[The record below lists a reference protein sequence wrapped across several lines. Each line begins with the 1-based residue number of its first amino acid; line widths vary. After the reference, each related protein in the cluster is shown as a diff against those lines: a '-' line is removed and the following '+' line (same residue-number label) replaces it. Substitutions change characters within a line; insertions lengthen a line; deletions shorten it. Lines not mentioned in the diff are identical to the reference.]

1 MRSRLNFDAIQ
12 REINT
17 RLDPNSI
24 AIDGRDLRDRLA
36 FVASLA
42 ELIIFY
48 DENNKESGNWH
59 SLVLKDPVI
68 LLAVMSK
75 TDYQA
80 AHSQYAQIQPSLSE
94 SKTWFTQEQSAD
106 EPQTPS
112 NIALTE
118 QQKIAIHQLLR
129 LLDNLFQ
136 RINQWAFFLTDSN
149 TNFPL
154 REYLMQQLPQ
164 RLSLLLWQRLSLQKY
179 LAKKFPNCVPSIPNI
194 SISDFCSLWQVQLTD
209 PESAPVSVAQA
220 LQQLE
225 TIYHAVFTFF
235 VQVVTEAKSAFY
247 DLVTQQNDFPDTSLI
262 IACNHLMQY
271 SQEGLNEFSRK
282 HLDFYYHKLLH
293 QQIKSAS
300 PDTTYVCLTLAEKQ
314 QSLNLNA
321 GTAFKGGIYADKSPI
336 IFSSD
341 DETEINQISVQRL
354 FSSSYG
360 QVTPE
365 PASSEGNTGASTEE
379 NGRAST
385 EENATLAVPFAKQQ
399 RVQLLPN
406 STQVRR
412 NQKGQILASEWFGT
426 SQTTDVQQ
434 GFVLA
439 SPMFYLLSGERR
451 IVLTFTLNDTITV
464 ESILKAEVAV
474 SSAKGWQILNAA
486 TSGESSTS
494 STSHSESTTRPVSTS
509 TANTV
514 SNKNDT
520 DSQNDADE
528 SQDPAVGDI
537 ESATTAE
544 ELKTASTKANE
555 STPNSI
561 AVATNTTTWRI
572 GDTPQQIIL
581 SITLN
586 ENFPA
591 LTYFKKAPLGFNST
605 QCYCRVLLPNSV
617 NLQQNIEIDQLHIA
631 VQASNS
637 DNFALSNDTAL
648 LVNNKPMAIFGSMAD
663 VGNHCFVSSPEAFS
677 KPLKSLDLTLT
688 WDNLDADIS
697 NYFSAYN
704 TYLKSLG
711 SSTDRYTNT
720 AFTVDWAAETD
731 SGWSAMTAELTTT
744 TPAPETT
751 SDMSDTGNAQTPP
764 ATETPKKKPWYKRLW
779 NWAEQEA
786 HEVVDHLEHHNQETA
801 IAQQADGLFAQAADN
816 ENAQQS
822 SYHFQF
828 ATGFGFES
836 QAVSE
841 LASNK
846 NPRLRFTLTGPVD
859 TFGNSLYGPLV
870 SAITLQNAQTLMDGF
885 GLFGWLTKSV
895 KAIARLVTSSTTGR
909 TKPLPNTPLILK
921 AKQAQLQYEAEQ
933 LIDFTLAIPT
943 LTQDFTLLHIGIPNT
958 YVYFQQAANSDAP
971 SIDYRGVA
979 MQPQA
984 IPTPSTTE
992 QPASSTTSGG
1002 TQGATATSAS
1012 DQPVLELAAGC
1023 SLFQGV
1029 SNPALSVMAVLQ
1041 HIQPPCRLSIFIE
1054 LAQDISSDQQ
1064 ANEVMLFYWSTTGW
1078 KPMSILNDGTKA
1090 LTRSGLLSVDIPS
1103 DIGLDCEI
1111 FTDSTAKPT
1120 TTPLNQGQLLLTQ
1133 SGDRRVAT
1141 VYCNTQGVKVSRA
1154 APIAIAAGEMPH
1166 LAALSIKQTQQKLP
1180 AISKIVQ
1187 PFASVGGAP
1196 AENTSLFTA
1205 RVSQRLK
1212 TKDRASNTQDF
1223 VTLVKQA
1230 DADVYFVKH
1239 LHSKRAGQV
1248 KLGLVQQYA
1257 SSDTSNAFRPV
1268 VPRASQ
1274 AIIQDFLAK
1283 RVSAMTQVSL
1293 SNLLHEPLKVVA
1305 TLVIRE
1311 SANANDLTLS
1321 LIEGIDCYLSPWITT
1336 DQAQYCLADGLSK
1349 AGLTQFIASFEDVEA
1364 VQSLQ
1369 LVLDATNTSGIA
1381 SVLAPQTQD
1390 DDVCQPATENSI
1402 WVAADNHEITFIRA
1416 GSVNGGA
1423 NQDSSPMPLSLPEN
1437 KLSEA
1442 NA

>member
-36 FVASLA
+36 FVASVA

-94 SKTWFTQEQSAD
+94 SKTWFTQEESAD

-112 NIALTE
+112 SIALTE

-154 REYLMQQLPQ
+154 REYLMQQVPQ

-179 LAKKFPNCVPSIPNI
+179 LAKKFPSCVPSIPNF
-194 SISDFCSLWQVQLTD
+194 SISDFCSLWQVQPTD
-209 PESAPVSVAQA
+209 PDSAPVSVAQA

-262 IACNHLMQY
+262 IACNHLLQY

-293 QQIKSAS
+293 QQLKSAS

-314 QSLNLNA
+314 QSLNLDA

-341 DETEINQISVQRL
+341 DETEINQISVQQL

-365 PASSEGNTGASTEE
+365 LSSEENTGASTEE
-379 NGRAST
+379 NASANT
-385 EENATLAVPFAKQQ
+385 EANATLAVPFAKQQ
-399 RVQLLPN
+399 RVQLLPD

-412 NQKGQILASEWFGT
+412 NQKGQILASEWFGS

-439 SPMFYLLSGERR
+439 SPMFYLQSGERHL
-451 IVLTFTLNDTITV
+451 VLTFTLSEAISLAAIV
-464 ESILKAEVAV
+464 AAEIAV
-474 SSAKGWQILNAA
+474 SSTKGWQTLSEA
-486 TSGESSTS
+486 TLGESCASS
-494 STSHSESTTRPVSTS
+494 STGSESTNGAASAST
-509 TANTV
+509 
-514 SNKNDT
+514 
-520 DSQNDADE
+520 
-528 SQDPAVGDI
+528 DPAVGDI
-537 ESATTAE
+537 ESAASAQE
-544 ELKTASTKANE
+544 PKTASPKGNATLAN
-555 STPNSI
+555 SL
-561 AVATNTTTWRI
+561 AVATSTTTWRL
-572 GDTPQQIIL
+572 GDTPQQIVL

-586 ENFPA
+586 ESFPA
-591 LTYFKKAPLGFNST
+591 LTYFKKAPLGFNNT
-605 QCYCRVLLPNSV
+605 QCYCRVLLPNSI
-617 NLQQNIEIDQLHIA
+617 NLQQNIMIDQLHIA

-637 DNFALSNDTAL
+637 GNFALSNDTAL

-677 KPLKSLDLTLT
+677 KPLKSIDLTLT

-697 NYFSAYN
+697 SYFSAYN
-704 TYLKSLG
+704 TYLKTLG
-711 SSTDRYTNT
+711 SDTDRYTNT

-731 SGWSAMTAELTTT
+731 SGWSTMTAELTST

-751 SDMSDTGNAQTPP
+751 SDMSDTGNTQTPS
-764 ATETPKKKPWYKRLW
+764 ATATPKKKPWYKRLW

-801 IAQQADGLFAQAADN
+801 LAQQADGLFAQTADN
-816 ENAQQS
+816 ENAPQS
-822 SYHFQF
+822 SYHLQF
-828 ATGFGFES
+828 DTGFRFES

-885 GLFGWLTKSV
+885 GLFGWLTKLV
-895 KAIARLVTSSTTGR
+895 KAIARLVTSSTTGK

-921 AKQAQLQYEAEQ
+921 AKKAQLQYEAEQ
-933 LIDFTLAIPT
+933 LIDFTLATPT
-943 LTQDFTLLHIGIPNT
+943 LSQDFTLLHIGIPNT

-971 SIDYRGVA
+971 SIDYRGVTL
-979 MQPQA
+979 QPQA
-984 IPTPSTTE
+984 IPTPSAAE
-992 QPASSTTSGG
+992 QPASPSTSSAKQDVTS
-1002 TQGATATSAS
+1002 TSLKN
-1012 DQPVLELAAGC
+1012 QPVLELAAGC

-1103 DIGLDCEI
+1103 DIGLDCEL
-1111 FTDSTAKPT
+1111 FTDPTAKPT
-1120 TTPLNQGQLLLTQ
+1120 ANPLNQGQLLLTQ

-1154 APIAIAAGEMPH
+1154 APIAIAAGDMPH
-1166 LAALSIKQTQQKLP
+1166 LAALSIKQTQQKQP

-1305 TLVIRE
+1305 TLVINE
-1311 SANANDLTLS
+1311 TANANDLTLS
-1321 LIEGIDCYLSPWITT
+1321 LVEGIDCYLSPWITAE
-1336 DQAQYCLADGLSK
+1336 QAQYCLADGLSK
-1349 AGLTQFIASFEDVEA
+1349 AGLTQFIASFEEVEA

-1369 LVLDATNTSGIA
+1369 LMPTTTDNSAVSSAFTST
-1381 SVLAPQTQD
+1381 LQTVAVNPESQD
-1390 DDVCQPATENSI
+1390 DDVCHPASENSI
-1402 WVAADNHEITFIRA
+1402 WVAADDHEISFIRA
-1416 GSVNGGA
+1416 GSVSNGGQ
-1423 NQDSSPMPLSLPEN
+1423 QDSSPTPLSLPEN